1 MKKLLQALIVIA
13 LVVSIGLFFTGCK
26 KDDGST
32 GPSAGGGLTA
42 NPISITVQVGQ
53 QATATINGGRQ
64 PYSIQTPPTGS
75 IATAAI
81 SGATLTVTGVAGG
94 STSVTVRDSSGA
106 NTVAIPITVTTTGGG
121 GYGSGTISSTSTTQG
136 NLSFTGQGVFPIGA
150 GPSVIAI
157 YDTVENGLQVIGYQQ
172 VSGSNYNLI
181 LLQLGTPGGVS
192 AKIYTIGEN
201 NFIMI
206 GANIDTSQ
214 TVESLAFVPISGS
227 ITVTSVSGINVV
239 GSFSINN
246 AIRQSDMTFASFTG
260 NFNVTYVRGRAIF
273 GGGDGENEGPSV
285 SSQHWPNEFIVHLVY
300 YDPNKT
306 VTSVSVTGPGIS
318 GSKSLTYSA
327 SNDSWN
333 SWTSPSTSVSFGATY
348 PTGLPFTYTF
358 SITSTTGTKTATSTV
373 SCFQVQ
379 SATNL
384 SPTGTTS
391 GTPTF
396 SWTGINDPN
405 ALYQVQLSN
414 NSGRIWNSPD
424 VSGTSVMYTGPALTS
439 GTTYYY
445 DVIVDE
451 SSACDESSFAQSSFT
466 YQ

>member
-32 GPSAGGGLTA
+32 GPTPSGGG
-42 NPISITVQVGQ
+42 
-53 QATATINGGRQ
+53 R
-64 PYSIQTPPTGS
+64 
-75 IATAAI
+75 
-81 SGATLTVTGVAGG
+81 
-94 STSVTVRDSSGA
+94 
-106 NTVAIPITVTTTGGG
+106 
-121 GYGSGTISSTSTTQG
+121 YGSGTISSTSTTQG

-181 LLQLGTPGGVS
+181 VLQLGTQGSVS
-192 AKIYTIGEN
+192 AQTYTMGAN
-201 NFIMI
+201 NSYVLI
-206 GANIDTSQ
+206 GANIDTLQ

-227 ITVTSVSGINVV
+227 IMVTSVSGTNVV
-239 GSFSINN
+239 GSFSVI
-246 AIRQSDMTFASFTG
+246 AIRQSDNTTTQFAG
-260 NFNVTYVRGRAIF
+260 NFNVTYARGRAIF

-396 SWTGINDPN
+396 SWTGINDSN
-405 ALYQVQLSN
+405 ALYEVQL
-414 NSGRIWNSPD
+414 NSSSGMIRIWNSPH
-424 VSGTSVMYTGPALTS
+424 VSGTSVAYTGPALTP

-445 DVIVDE
+445 DVVVTQ
-451 SSACDESSFAQSSFT
+451 SSTCDEESFAQGSFT